1 VIVRE
6 CRVAEPSSSRFSYS
20 KVRSRNGSLVSALRS
35 RNVYF
40 VLKMI
45 TPTPIVPGKMVAPE
59 KLKDAAKASEGSKLG
74 WLMARIAYGVA

>member
-1 VIVRE
+1 
-6 CRVAEPSSSRFSYS
+6 
-20 KVRSRNGSLVSALRS
+20 
-35 RNVYF
+35 VYF